1 MAKTEDGFKSLQK
14 LEDGQL
20 FTWRLLFRLAK
31 LHKISAEIR
40 APGINRVL
48 ERVIPPDKS
57 VLAEPLQ
64 ANHSDFW
71 YG

>member
-1 MAKTEDGFKSLQK
+1 MAKTEDEFKSLQK
-14 LEDGQL
+14 LEDGQ
-20 FTWRLLFRLAK
+20 FLLFRLAK
-31 LHKISAEIR
+31 LHKISAKIR

-71 YG
+71 YR

>member
-1 MAKTEDGFKSLQK
+1 MAKTEDEFKSLQK

-20 FTWRLLFRLAK
+20 WRLLFRLAK

-64 ANHSDFW
+64 ANHSDCW
-71 YG
+71 YR